1 MFLSIHTDLDG
12 DPKFIF
18 EIRNQL
24 IGSMKKKN
32 PFLLIAIFIFV
43 VHASDCLA
51 QNRRN
56 NKSFIETI
64 SFGSCN
70 KHELPQPLWNP
81 IMAENPNVWIWLG
94 DIVYGDTHDMD
105 LLEEKYTLQKDI
117 LDYRRL
123 RLNTSV
129 IGIWDDHDYGIN
141 DGGKYFV
148 QKAASQE
155 RLLDFLD
162 EPEDSPRRKQEGAY
176 ASYSY
181 GIVNNSVKVI
191 LLDTRFHRD
200 TLFKE
205 DRKYLP
211 NLEGSMLGE
220 VQWAWLEKELQNS
233 TARINIIASGI
244 QVIPTEHP
252 FEKWSNFPKERER
265 LLNLISSSKAKN
277 PVLISGDRHIA
288 EISLLKDQRF
298 PNGLYEITSS
308 GLTHTW
314 PSYREEY
321 NPYRIGNLI
330 ASLHYGTVNF
340 DWDNEWMTY
349 YIKGEKAQIYLEQK
363 IPIR

>member
-1 MFLSIHTDLDG
+1 
-12 DPKFIF
+12 
-18 EIRNQL
+18 
-24 IGSMKKKN
+24 MKKSVLISLISC
-32 PFLLIAIFIFV
+32 LLLMAFI
-43 VHASDCLA
+43 SESWA

-56 NKSFIETI
+56 NRSFIETI

-70 KHELPQPLWNP
+70 KHDLPQPLWNP
-81 IMAENPNVWIWLG
+81 IMADNPNVWIWLG
-94 DIVYGDTHDMD
+94 DIVYGDTHNMD
-105 LLEEKYTLQKDI
+105 LLEEKYNIQKDL

-141 DGGKYFV
+141 DGGKYFA

-162 EPEDSPRRKQEGAY
+162 EPADSPRRKQEGAY

-181 GIVNNSVKVI
+181 GIGNNSVKVI
-191 LLDTRFHRD
+191 LLDTRYHRD
-200 TLFKE
+200 TLYKE

-211 NLEGSMLGE
+211 NFEGSMLGE
-220 VQWAWLEKELQNS
+220 LQWAWLEKELKNS

-252 FEKWSNFPKERER
+252 FEKWANFPNERER
-265 LLNLISSSKAKN
+265 LLNLIASSKARN

-314 PSYREEY
+314 SNYREEY

-340 DWDNEWMTY
+340 DWEKDWMTFY
-349 YIKGEKAQIYLEQK
+349 LKGEKAQVYLEQR